1 MRRGVATELLGFALL
16 LAAALLG
23 SVALFAFALGL
34 LVVVAAALV
43 VTTVGRH
50 RVRITR
56 AVDQSEVLEG
66 RPLTL
71 RFRVAGLGG
80 LPIHAEVRGE
90 DGSWQRLDGPGTRH
104 ADGSAARRLVIER
117 PGAHLIGPSALRVRD
132 DLGLFAR
139 SLVAGEPAVVLVLP
153 DPASSPVQQRPQGA
167 DPGGDPEPDGLQ
179 AYSRGTPVSRIHWP
193 SVARGGEWQER
204 RVLSAPRGL
213 PLVVV
218 DLAGA
223 ASEEAVDWTL
233 RAAAGQIQGM
243 ARAGG
248 CRVLLPGERLPIAV
262 ENVAEGWPPV
272 HRRLAGL
279 RGIDALSPAA
289 PPGAVHIRAAR
300 APIVG
305 PVRTRRLPPEVVPL
319 EHSDLADAAGRSRRG
334 RAALR
339 GDGRGRPESTYG

>member
-1 MRRGVATELLGFALL
+1 MKRGVATELLGFALL

-34 LVVVAAALV
+34 LVVVAGCLILVALGRRRV
-43 VTTVGRH
+43 RVGR
-50 RVRITR
+50 T
-56 AVDQSEVLEG
+56 VDQTEILEG

-71 RFRVAGLGG
+71 RFRVSGLGA
-80 LPIHAEVRGE
+80 LPVHAEVRDE
-90 DGSWQRLDGPGTRH
+90 DGRWQRLDGAATRH
-104 ADGSAARRLVIER
+104 ADGSAARRLTIER

-132 DLGLFAR
+132 DLGLFSR
-139 SLVAGEPAVVLVLP
+139 SFAAGEPAVVLVLP
-153 DPASSPVQQRPQGA
+153 APAVAPVQQRPQGA

-179 AYSRGTPVSRIHWP
+179 SYTRGTPVSRIHWP

-279 RGIDALSPAA
+279 RGIDALSPVA

-300 APIVG
+300 APILG
-305 PVRTRRLPPEVVPL
+305 PVQTRRLPPEVVPL
-319 EHSDLADAAGRSRRG
+319 EHSNFGNGAV
-334 RAALR
+334 
-339 GDGRGRPESTYG
+339 DGRH